1 MRREAEKRAEPQD
14 EQEKLIDQ
22 DTETPEGPG
31 ADAKNLDG
39 KQT

>member
-14 EQEKLIDQ
+14 EQENLIGQ
-22 DTETPEGPG
+22 DTEMPEGPG